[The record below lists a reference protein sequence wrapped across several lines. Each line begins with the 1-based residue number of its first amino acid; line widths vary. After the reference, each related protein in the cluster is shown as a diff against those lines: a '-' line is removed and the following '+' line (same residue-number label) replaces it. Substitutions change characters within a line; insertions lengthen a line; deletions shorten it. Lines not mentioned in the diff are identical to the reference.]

1 MNGNRKLFVFL
12 LDALCASDVEFI
24 RTLPHMGRV
33 IREGALIE
41 HVEPI
46 YPSFTY
52 PCHCAIIT
60 GNTVKGQLRSDL
72 RLGPPRGDDDLVS
85 QLAGFRRS

>member
-1 MNGNRKLFVFL
+1 MNSKKKLFVFL

-24 RTLPHMGRV
+24 KDLPHMGRI

-52 PCHCAIIT
+52 P
-60 GNTVKGQLRSDL
+60 
-72 RLGPPRGDDDLVS
+72 
-85 QLAGFRRS
+85 